1 MIERRSGP
9 ARRIMAIITRVRAL
23 DMICRL
29 ALRRRIVVAA
39 GTRPVHHRVVHLHHR
54 APRVRA
60 VTVFAGVARIN
71 VPGILSRRRGTVMT
85 IEA

>member
-23 DMICRL
+23 DMIRRL

-39 GTRPVHHRVVHLHHR
+39 GTRPVHRRVIHHHHR
-54 APRVRA
+54 
-60 VTVFAGVARIN
+60 
-71 VPGILSRRRGTVMT
+71 
-85 IEA
+85 